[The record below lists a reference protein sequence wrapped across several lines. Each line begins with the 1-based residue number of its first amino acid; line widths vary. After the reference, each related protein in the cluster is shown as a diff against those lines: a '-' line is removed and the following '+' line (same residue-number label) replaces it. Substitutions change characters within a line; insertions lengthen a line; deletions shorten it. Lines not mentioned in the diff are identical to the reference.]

1 MKKAVITL
9 WFLLMQLCV
18 GSRKA
23 AYKKADFFHQHKL
36 FKKFGGGGGATG
48 ILAVFHLIQS

>member
-23 AYKKADFFHQHKL
+23 AYKKADFFYQHKL
-36 FKKFGGGGGATG
+36 LKKFGGLLASSQYS
-48 ILAVFHLIQS
+48 ILSRAD

>member
-23 AYKKADFFHQHKL
+23 AYKKADFFHWHKL
-36 FKKFGGGGGATG
+36 FKKFGGGGTG
-48 ILAVFHLIQS
+48 IRTVVHPILN

>member
-36 FKKFGGGGGATG
+36 FKNFGGGATG

>member
-36 FKKFGGGGGATG
+36 FKKFFLGDTG
-48 ILAVFHLIQS
+48 IHAVFHPIQA